1 VLDTGSGSG
10 IGLYDGATAVL
21 RNSLLRGNAIGID
34 VNVTVTG
41 VSRLVVEDSPI
52 ANSAAAG
59 VTMRTA
65 GAGAGA
71 EVTLSRNTITRNA
84 GPGVGVSAT
93 SGATGH
99 ARINGNVITRNAQE
113 GIYTGA
119 FSSTLTVLT
128 SNNTVTMNTVGFL
141 AAAGV
146 TFRARGNNTVENN
159 GTDVSG
165 VPTSI
170 TAR

>member
-1 VLDTGSGSG
+1 V
-10 IGLYDGATAVL
+10 

-34 VNVTVTG
+34 DNVTVPG
-41 VSRLVVEDSPI
+41 ASRLVVEDSLI
-52 ANSAAAG
+52 ARSATAG
-59 VTMRTA
+59 VMMHTA

-71 EVTLSRNTITRNA
+71 EVTLSRNTITRNG
-84 GPGVGVSAT
+84 GPGVRVSTT

-99 ARINGNVITRNAQE
+99 ATIHGNPITHNPQE
-113 GIYTGA
+113 GIY
-119 FSSTLTVLT
+119 
-128 SNNTVTMNTVGFL
+128 MNTIGFL

-146 TFRARGNNTVENN
+146 TFRTRGNSTVENN